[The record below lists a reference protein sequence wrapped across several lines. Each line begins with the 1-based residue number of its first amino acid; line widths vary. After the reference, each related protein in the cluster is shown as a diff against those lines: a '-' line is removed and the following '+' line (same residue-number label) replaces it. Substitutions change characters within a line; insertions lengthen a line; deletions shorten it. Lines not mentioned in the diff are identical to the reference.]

1 MSTKTCRCC
10 CEQHSHSRAGFVRL
24 SDLIESSE
32 PPPTTTPA
40 KRRNLSDI
48 LREAGESSPR
58 DQAAAKAQP
67 ARRKNLSD
75 ILREAGLSGC

>member
-10 CEQHSHSRAGFVRL
+10 CEQQSRARAVSL
-24 SDLIESSE
+24 SDLIEASE
-32 PPPTTTPA
+32 PTPA
-40 KRRNLSDI
+40 KRRNLSDL
-48 LREAGESSPR
+48 LREAGVSNPE
-58 DQAAAKAQP
+58 QAAKPQP